1 MALVIADRVK
11 ETSTSTGTGTINL
24 AGAVSGFQTFV
35 AGVGSTNVT
44 YYTILDGNGTAW
56 EIGYGTV
63 TDGSPDTLSR
73 TVLKSSNSNN
83 LLDLSAGTHT
93 VFATYPASKSVH
105 LDTGGALSHSVTNSD
120 LSGSIDLTSKVTG
133 TLPVANGGTGA
144 TSLDSLIQLNQ
155 LTDVKYGGSNFTNS
169 ILIGNNG
176 AGVAPTTG
184 SLSSDCAGNLGIGY
198 NTLKALDAAGTY
210 NVAVGYNAGNAITSG
225 DGNLFFGS
233 TNVGAN
239 VDTGKYN
246 IAAGTSAMRYGT
258 SGDYN
263 IGIGVSSTKGT

>member
-24 AGAVSGFQTFV
+24 AGAVASFQTFV
-35 AGVGSTNVT
+35 AGVGSTNAT

-56 EIGYGTV
+56 EVGYGTV

-73 TVLKSSNSNN
+73 TVLKSSNSDN

-155 LTDVKYGGSNFTNS
+155 LADVKYGGSNFTNS

-184 SLSSDCAGNLGIGY
+184 SLSSVTATYFL
-198 NTLKALDAAGTY
+198 ALLMLA
-210 NVAVGYNAGNAITSG
+210 
-225 DGNLFFGS
+225 L
-233 TNVGAN
+233 
-239 VDTGKYN
+239 
-246 IAAGTSAMRYGT
+246 M
-258 SGDYN
+258 
-263 IGIGVSSTKGT
+263 